1 MPKTPDCAMNETDR
15 EGATNADPVLDIGHY
30 TGVNAMPVSG
40 SITPK
45 GDSANQFRETPG
57 STPWKAAVIRDL
69 REGFGVEDIAL
80 RMDCGVQPV
89 RDLVLQLR
97 RHGLLPRLYG
107 EARCNW
113 KSVGTLAA
121 RLVAKAEGRG

>member
-1 MPKTPDCAMNETDR
+1 
-15 EGATNADPVLDIGHY
+15 
-30 TGVNAMPVSG
+30 MPVSG

-69 REGFGVEDIAL
+69 REGFGVEDIAH

-89 RDLVLQLR
+89 RDLVADLR
-97 RHGLLPRLYG
+97 KHGLLPRLYQQ
-107 EARCNW
+107 ARREW
-113 KSVGTLAA
+113 QSVGTLAA
-121 RLVAKAEGRG
+121 RLVAKAEGKA